1 MDLSNEKNPQN
12 RFNKI
17 SFTEEG
23 TFGNYDLAERRLR
36 AEYTNENTA
45 SKIRNI
51 SKKIKHDQKN
61 IDYSKV

>member
-1 MDLSNEKNPQN
+1 MDLPNEKSPKN
-12 RFNKI
+12 RFSKI

-23 TFGNYDLAERRLR
+23 TFGNYDLAEKRLR

-51 SKKIKHDQKN
+51 SKKIQFN
-61 IDYSKV
+61 